1 MTGYVRQR
9 DAQISSGSVIYAADI
24 KAELDQVQTSHNST
38 AGHRHNGTTG
48 EGAPI
53 TVVGPAQDLVV
64 STTSVLPKTTD
75 TLSLGSTLVRF
86 KEAFF
91 NGVVTALT
99 FVGNLTGNVTG
110 NLTGNVTGNLTGNVT
125 GNVTGAVT
133 GNLTGN
139 ADTVTN
145 GVYTVSD
152 QTVGGNKTF
161 SSPIILPSGGVLGP
175 ALTHAGNTDTG
186 IYFPAPKTVGICG
199 SGNPLAS
206 FAVASARIYAPLA
219 VASGSNAAP
228 SIVNAVGDNTGIV
241 MGGSGTSIGFSV
253 NGTSRATIDGTS
265 LDAPNITIDNSQVYC
280 RDNILAPVFQT
291 LGVPAGGI
299 IESGSNANGEYTKF
313 ADGTQICWKYTIAS
327 PSASTASGPLFTNA
341 AEEIWVFPTTFSA
354 LPTVVSSTSGAS
366 ARWATVSSISSS
378 QAGIRVFSTV
388 TSAANVPVNAI
399 AIGRWF

>member
-64 STTSVLPKTTD
+64 STTSVLPKTTN

-110 NLTGNVTGNLTGNVT
+110 NLTGNVTGN
-125 GNVTGAVT
+125 VTGAVT

-145 GVYTVSD
+145 GVYTVGSQTIGGVKTFANTILANGLKLSPTTD
-152 QTVGGNKTF
+152 DVDLFTTATGLDIRNNVGNILSAKNNGSMTVGQPEIEVYTRKNVVGSVF
-161 SSPIILPSGGVLGP
+161 ESAGLPTGAVVQYDFIGG
-175 ALTHAGNTDTG
+175 AH
-186 IYFPAPKTVGICG
+186 
-199 SGNPLAS
+199 
-206 FAVASARIYAPLA
+206 
-219 VASGSNAAP
+219 
-228 SIVNAVGDNTGIV
+228 SI
-241 MGGSGTSIGFSV
+241 
-253 NGTSRATIDGTS
+253 RW
-265 LDAPNITIDNSQVYC
+265 
-280 RDNILAPVFQT
+280 
-291 LGVPAGGI
+291 
-299 IESGSNANGEYTKF
+299 
-313 ADGTQICWKYTIAS
+313 ADGTQICWKNSIGTPQAT
-327 PSASTASGPLFTNA
+327 TASGPLFTNA
-341 AEEIWVFPTTFSA
+341 SEEIFDFPLDFIS
-354 LPTVVSSTSGAS
+354 LPTVMASTSGAS

-378 QAGIRVFSTV
+378 QAGIRVFCTV